1 MTKAELKKFSE
12 AVTTI
17 KSITRVYEQAA
28 ARKMKMVKLEIENIA
43 EYLNEA
49 TNTYSSSKFS
59 ITEGEKPKVRQAVLS
74 TSFRKP
80 TKNRVL
86 VLIASQT
93 QYYGNLIPSLFK
105 EFLKYYQKS
114 GSDAVI
120 LGKIGK
126 ELMEKN
132 NIVAQN
138 VTYWDFD
145 DANPSWNVVHQI
157 AQKLGDYAK
166 IIVFYGEYKSV
177 LTQEAKSTDLAEKI
191 VVREV
196 AEEKQYLFKPQP
208 QVALSF
214 LEQQMI
220 SGGFL
225 EKIYESQ
232 VAKYAARIKILEI
245 GQVAEKISNALDDL
259 ARGRRNFRKNNNN
272 RKQLQL
278 FTGSDLW
285 QNEGLTD
292 I

>member
-1 MTKAELKKFSE
+1 MTKAELKNFSE

-28 ARKMKMVKLEIENIA
+28 ARKMKMVKMEIEDIA
-43 EYLNEA
+43 QYLNEA
-49 TNTYSSSKFS
+49 TNTYSSSKYA
-59 ITEGEKPKVRQAVLS
+59 ITEGEKPKVRQAVLAS
-74 TSFRKP
+74 SFRKP
-80 TKNRVL
+80 TKKQVL

-105 EFLKYYQKS
+105 EFMNYYKKT

-120 LGKIGK
+120 LGKTGK
-126 ELMEKN
+126 DLAEKN
-132 NIVAQN
+132 NLTAQN
-138 VTYWDFD
+138 ITYWDFD
-145 DANPSWNVVHQI
+145 DASPAWNVVHEVSNQL
-157 AQKLGDYAK
+157 ADYTE

-177 LTQEAKSTDLAEKI
+177 LTQEAKSANLAEKI

-196 AEEKQYLFKPQP
+196 KEEKQYLFRPQP
-208 QVALSF
+208 QLALSF
-214 LEQQMI
+214 LEKQMI
-220 SGGFL
+220 AGGFL

-245 GQVAEKISNALDDL
+245 GQVAEKISNAMDDL
-259 ARGRRNFRKNNNN
+259 ARGRRNFRKNSNN
-272 RKQLQL
+272 RKQQQL

-285 QNEGLTD
+285 QNEGLGD